1 MYRLIRED
9 DQIKHGKR
17 EREREGKIIL
27 ELDALPQILIL
38 DKLPE
43 LSMLIV
49 YPLVS
54 SFHLSHYSTI
64 SKMQHIGVPPELKR
78 KNMML

>member
-9 DQIKHGKR
+9 DQIKHSKR
-17 EREREGKIIL
+17 EREGEIIL

>member
-17 EREREGKIIL
+17 EREGEIIF